1 MRRVI
6 LFCLFSLNKQWGGG
20 RGGYAAR
27 LFIFLSFPC
36 SADHER
42 DWPPCKVVFFGLAT
56 NTLNVRN
63 SNNNNTRVPPQVE
76 KDTTPSGPI
85 FKPELLNNEEG
96 TQHKTVLF
104 RKAPARRDDSN
115 AAFGTVILSAV
126 VISGV
131 EDSVQGGVISH
142 VSYCCIRL
150 NETNL

>member
-1 MRRVI
+1 MVCCQT
-6 LFCLFSLNKQWGGG
+6 FN
-20 RGGYAAR
+20 
-27 LFIFLSFPC
+27 FLSFPC

-56 NTLNVRN
+56 NTLNVRS

-126 VISGV
+126 VFSGV
-131 EDSVQGGVISH
+131 EDSVQGAVISH
-142 VSYCCIRL
+142 VTYCCIRL
-150 NETNL
+150 NETNF